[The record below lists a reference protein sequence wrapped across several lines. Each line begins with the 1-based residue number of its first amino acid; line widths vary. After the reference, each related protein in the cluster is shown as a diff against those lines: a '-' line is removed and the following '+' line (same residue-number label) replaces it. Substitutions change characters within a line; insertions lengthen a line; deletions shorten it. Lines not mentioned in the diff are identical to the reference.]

1 MGEGDCR
8 IKNII
13 FVKSIQNK
21 MPSAIQYLTNSSGK
35 KSSVV
40 IPYSQWEKINSDYR
54 KLLNKVRV
62 LTGITEG
69 LKEVRKA
76 RKTGKKLQTLE
87 AFLDENRG

>member
-1 MGEGDCR
+1 
-8 IKNII
+8 
-13 FVKSIQNK
+13 

>member
-1 MGEGDCR
+1 
-8 IKNII
+8 
-13 FVKSIQNK
+13 

-54 KLLNKVRV
+54 KLLNKVSI

-69 LKEVRKA
+69 IKEIRTA

-87 AFLDENRG
+87 AFLNENRG

>member
-1 MGEGDCR
+1 
-8 IKNII
+8 
-13 FVKSIQNK
+13 

-54 KLLNKVRV
+54 KLLNKVRI

-69 LKEVRKA
+69 IKEIRTA

-87 AFLDENRG
+87 AFLNENRG

>member
-1 MGEGDCR
+1 MS
-8 IKNII
+8 KNLY
-13 FVKSIQNK
+13 FCKTKSNI

-54 KLLNKVRV
+54 KLLNKVSI

-69 LKEVRKA
+69 IKEIRTA

-87 AFLDENRG
+87 AFLNENRG